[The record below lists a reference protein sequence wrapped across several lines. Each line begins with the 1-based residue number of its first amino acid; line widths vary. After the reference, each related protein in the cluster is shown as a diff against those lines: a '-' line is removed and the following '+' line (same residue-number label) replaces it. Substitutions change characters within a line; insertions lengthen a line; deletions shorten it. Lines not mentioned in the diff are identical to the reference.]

1 LQFVTL
7 KINLKMNCKNILLL
21 FFFILTSCVTTQ
33 VKKENK
39 PFISK
44 NYFSNKGF
52 TLVYSD
58 TLKKEK
64 IISNKLDE
72 RSLIIFQK
80 NLKKDTIVKITN
92 LSNQK
97 SIIAKVGKTS
107 DYPIFYN
114 SVISIRI
121 SDLLK
126 IDKKEPYVEIRQL
139 LESSSFI
146 AKKSKTFD
154 EEKNVAAKAPVESIK
169 IKNLTNNV
177 TKNEKVINKKFLYI
191 IKIADFYFE
200 KSAKNMVLRIKKE
213 TIIKKVKINKISS
226 TKFRVFLGPFQDLDS
241 LKNEFNAINT
251 LQFENIEIIK
261 K

>member
-1 LQFVTL
+1 
-7 KINLKMNCKNILLL
+7 MNCKNILLL
-21 FFFILTSCVTTQ
+21 FFLILTSCVTTHD
-33 VKKENK
+33 KKENK
-39 PFISK
+39 PFISN

-52 TLVYSD
+52 ALVYSD

-97 SIIAKVGKTS
+97 SIIAKVGKKS
-107 DYPIFYN
+107 DYPNFYN

-121 SDLLK
+121 SDVLK
-126 IDKKEPYVEIRQL
+126 IDKNEPYVEIKQL

-177 TKNEKVINKKFLYI
+177 IKNEKVINKKFLYI

-200 KSAKNMVLRIKKE
+200 ESAKNMLLRIKKE
-213 TIIKKVKINKISS
+213 TTIKKVKINKISS

>member
-1 LQFVTL
+1 
-7 KINLKMNCKNILLL
+7 MNCKNILLL
-21 FFFILTSCVTTQ
+21 FFLILTSCVNMQ
-33 VKKENK
+33 VIKENK
-39 PFISK
+39 QFLSK

-58 TLKKEK
+58 KLKKEK
-64 IISNKLDE
+64 IISNKIDT

-80 NLKKDTIVKITN
+80 NLKKNTNVKITN
-92 LSNQK
+92 LINQK
-97 SIIAKVGKTS
+97 SIIANVGNKS
-107 DYPIFYN
+107 DYPNFYN

-121 SDLLK
+121 SETLE
-126 IDKKEPYVEIRQL
+126 IDQKEPYVEIKEL
-139 LESSSFI
+139 LENSLFV

-154 EEKNVAAKAPVESIK
+154 EEKKVAAKAPVEDIK
-169 IKNLTNNV
+169 IKNLSNNI
-177 TKNEKVINKKFLYI
+177 TKNEKIVNKNFIYI

-200 KSAKNMVLRIKKE
+200 KSAKDMVLRIKKE
-213 TIIKKVKINKISS
+213 TIIKEVKVNKIST
-226 TKFRVFLGPFQDLDS
+226 TKFRVFLGPFQNLDS

>member
-1 LQFVTL
+1 
-7 KINLKMNCKNILLL
+7 MNCKNILLL
-21 FFFILTSCVTTQ
+21 FFLILTSCVNIQ
-33 VKKENK
+33 VVEKNK
-39 PFISK
+39 QFVSK

-52 TLVYSD
+52 ALVYSD
-58 TLKKEK
+58 ALKKEK
-64 IISNKLDE
+64 IISNKLDT

-80 NLKKDTIVKITN
+80 NLKKNTNVKITN
-92 LSNQK
+92 LINQK
-97 SIIAKVGKTS
+97 SIIAKVGKKS

-121 SDLLK
+121 SNTLE
-126 IDKKEPYVEIRQL
+126 IDKNEPYVEIKEL
-139 LESSSFI
+139 IDNSLFI

-154 EEKNVAAKAPVESIK
+154 EEKKVAAKAPVEDIK
-169 IKNLTNNV
+169 IKDLSNNI
-177 TKNEKVINKKFLYI
+177 TKNEKIVNKNFIYI
-191 IKIADFYFE
+191 IKIADFYFK
-200 KSAKNMVLRIKKE
+200 KSAEDMVLRIKKE

-226 TKFRVFLGPFQDLDS
+226 TKFRVFLGPFKNLDS

>member
-1 LQFVTL
+1 
-7 KINLKMNCKNILLL
+7 MNCKNILLL
-21 FFFILTSCVTTQ
+21 FFLILTSCVNTQ
-33 VKKENK
+33 IKKENK
-39 PFISK
+39 LFISK

-52 TLVYSD
+52 ALVYSD
-58 TLKKEK
+58 ILKKEK
-64 IISNKLDE
+64 IISNKLDA

-80 NLKKDTIVKITN
+80 NLKKNANVKITN
-92 LSNQK
+92 LINKK
-97 SIIAKVGKTS
+97 SIIAKVGKKS

-121 SDLLK
+121 RDALK
-126 IDKKEPYVEIRQL
+126 IDKNEPYVEIREL
-139 LESSSFI
+139 LDNSSFI

-154 EEKNVAAKAPVESIK
+154 EEKKVAAKAPVESIK
-169 IKNLTNNV
+169 IKNLTKNII
-177 TKNEKVINKKFLYI
+177 KNEKIINKKFLYI

-200 KSAKNMVLRIKKE
+200 KSAKDMVLRIKKE
-213 TIIKKVKINKISS
+213 TIIKKVKINKISR
-226 TKFRVFLGPFQDLDS
+226 TKFRVFLGPFQNLDS

>member
-1 LQFVTL
+1 
-7 KINLKMNCKNILLL
+7 MNCKNILLL
-21 FFFILTSCVTTQ
+21 FFLILTSCVNMQ
-33 VKKENK
+33 VVKENK
-39 PFISK
+39 QFVSK

-52 TLVYSD
+52 ALVYSD
-58 TLKKEK
+58 ALKKEK
-64 IISNKLDE
+64 IISNKLDT

-80 NLKKDTIVKITN
+80 NLKKNTNVKITN
-92 LSNQK
+92 LINQK
-97 SIIAKVGKTS
+97 SIIAKVGKKS

-121 SDLLK
+121 SDTLE
-126 IDKKEPYVEIRQL
+126 IDKNEPYVEIKEL
-139 LESSSFI
+139 LENSLFI

-154 EEKNVAAKAPVESIK
+154 EEKKVAAKAPVEDIK
-169 IKNLTNNV
+169 IKNLTNNI
-177 TKNEKVINKKFLYI
+177 TKNEKIVNKNFIYI

-200 KSAKNMVLRIKKE
+200 KSAKDMVLRIKKE

-226 TKFRVFLGPFQDLDS
+226 TKFRVFLGPFKNLDS

>member
-1 LQFVTL
+1 
-7 KINLKMNCKNILLL
+7 MNCKNILLL
-21 FFFILTSCVTTQ
+21 FFLILTSCVNTQ
-33 VKKENK
+33 FVKENK
-39 PFISK
+39 QFVSK

-52 TLVYSD
+52 ALVYSD
-58 TLKKEK
+58 KLKKEK
-64 IISNKLDE
+64 IISNKIDT

-80 NLKKDTIVKITN
+80 NLKKNTIVKITN

-97 SIIAKVGKTS
+97 SIIAKVGKKS
-107 DYPIFYN
+107 DYPNFYN

-121 SDLLK
+121 SDVLK
-126 IDKKEPYVEIRQL
+126 IDKNEPYVEIRQL

-169 IKNLTNNV
+169 IKDLTNNII
-177 TKNEKVINKKFLYI
+177 KNEKVINKKFLYI

-200 KSAKNMVLRIKKE
+200 KSAKDMVLRIKKE
-213 TIIKKVKINKISS
+213 TIIKEVKVNKIST
-226 TKFRVFLGPFQDLDS
+226 TKFRVFLGPFQNLDS

>member
-1 LQFVTL
+1 
-7 KINLKMNCKNILLL
+7 MNFKNTLLL
-21 FFFILTSCVTTQ
+21 FFLILTSCVNTQ
-33 VKKENK
+33 IKKENK
-39 PFISK
+39 LFTSK

-52 TLVYSD
+52 ALVYSD
-58 TLKKEK
+58 SLKKEK
-64 IISNKLDE
+64 IISNKLDP
-72 RSLIIFQK
+72 RSLVIFQK
-80 NLKKDTIVKITN
+80 NLKKNTFVKITN

-97 SIIAKVGKTS
+97 SIIAKVGIKS

-121 SDLLK
+121 SDVLK
-126 IDKKEPYVEIRQL
+126 IDKNEPYVEIRQL
-139 LESSSFI
+139 LDSSSFI

-226 TKFRVFLGPFQDLDS
+226 TKFRVFLGPFKNLNS
-241 LKNEFNAINT
+241 LKNQFDAINS

-261 K
+261 I

>member
-1 LQFVTL
+1 
-7 KINLKMNCKNILLL
+7 MNCKNILLL
-21 FFFILTSCVTTQ
+21 FFLILTSCANTQ
-33 VKKENK
+33 VVKENEQ
-39 PFISK
+39 FVSK

-52 TLVYSD
+52 ALVYSD
-58 TLKKEK
+58 KLKKEK
-64 IISNKLDE
+64 IISNKIDT

-80 NLKKDTIVKITN
+80 NLKKNTNVKITN
-92 LSNQK
+92 LINQK
-97 SIIAKVGKTS
+97 SIIAKVGKKS

-121 SDLLK
+121 RDVLK
-126 IDKKEPYVEIRQL
+126 IDKNEPYVEIRQL

-169 IKNLTNNV
+169 IKNLTKNIV
-177 TKNEKVINKKFLYI
+177 KNEKVINKKFLYI

-200 KSAKNMVLRIKKE
+200 KSAKDMVLRIKKE

-226 TKFRVFLGPFQDLDS
+226 TKFRVFLGPFKNLNS
-241 LKNEFNAINT
+241 LKNEFDAINT

-261 K
+261 I

>member
-1 LQFVTL
+1 
-7 KINLKMNCKNILLL
+7 MNCKNILLL
-21 FFFILTSCVTTQ
+21 FFLILTSCVNTQ

-39 PFISK
+39 LFISK

-52 TLVYSD
+52 ALVYSD

-64 IISNKLDE
+64 IISNKLDD

-80 NLKKDTIVKITN
+80 NLKKNTIVKITN

-97 SIIAKVGKTS
+97 SIIAKVGKKS
-107 DYPIFYN
+107 DYPNFYN

-121 SDLLK
+121 SDVLK
-126 IDKKEPYVEIRQL
+126 IDKNEPYVEIKQL

-146 AKKSKTFD
+146 AKKTKTFD

-169 IKNLTNNV
+169 IKNLSNNII
-177 TKNEKVINKKFLYI
+177 KNEKVINKKFLYI

-200 KSAKNMVLRIKKE
+200 KSAKDMVLRIKKE
-213 TIIKKVKINKISS
+213 TIIKEVKVNKIST
-226 TKFRVFLGPFQDLDS
+226 TKFRVFLGPFQNLDS
-241 LKNEFNAINT
+241 LKNQFNAINS

>member
-1 LQFVTL
+1 
-7 KINLKMNCKNILLL
+7 MNCKNILLL
-21 FFFILTSCVTTQ
+21 FFLILTSCVNTQ
-33 VKKENK
+33 VVKENK
-39 PFISK
+39 QFVSK

-52 TLVYSD
+52 ALVYSD
-58 TLKKEK
+58 KLKKEK
-64 IISNKLDE
+64 IISNKIDT

-80 NLKKDTIVKITN
+80 NLKKNTNVKITN
-92 LSNQK
+92 LINQK
-97 SIIAKVGKTS
+97 SIIANVGKKS

-121 SDLLK
+121 SDVLK
-126 IDKKEPYVEIRQL
+126 IDKNEPYIEIREL
-139 LESSSFI
+139 LENSSFI
-146 AKKSKTFD
+146 VKKSKTFD
-154 EEKNVAAKAPVESIK
+154 EERKVSVKAPVESIK
-169 IKNLTNNV
+169 IINLSKNII
-177 TKNEKVINKKFLYI
+177 KNEKVINKKFLYI

-226 TKFRVFLGPFQDLDS
+226 TKFRVFLGPFQNLDS

>member
-1 LQFVTL
+1 
-7 KINLKMNCKNILLL
+7 MNCKNILLL
-21 FFFILTSCVTTQ
+21 FFLILTSCVNTQ
-33 VKKENK
+33 VKMENK

-52 TLVYSD
+52 ALVYSD

-64 IISNKLDE
+64 IISNTLDE
-72 RSLIIFQK
+72 RSFIIFQK
-80 NLKKDTIVKITN
+80 NLKKNTIVKITN

-97 SIIAKVGKTS
+97 SIIAKVGKKS

-121 SDLLK
+121 SDVLK
-126 IDKKEPYVEIRQL
+126 IDKNEPYVEIRQL
-139 LESSSFI
+139 HESSSFI

-169 IKNLTNNV
+169 IKNLTNNII
-177 TKNEKVINKKFLYI
+177 KNEKVINKKFLYI

-200 KSAKNMVLRIKKE
+200 KSAKDMVLRIKKE
-213 TIIKKVKINKISS
+213 TIIKEVKVNKIST
-226 TKFRVFLGPFQDLDS
+226 TKFRVFLGPFQNLDS

>member
-1 LQFVTL
+1 
-7 KINLKMNCKNILLL
+7 MNCKNILLL
-21 FFFILTSCVTTQ
+21 FFLILTSCVNTQ

-64 IISNKLDE
+64 IISNKIDT

-80 NLKKDTIVKITN
+80 NLKKNINVKLTN
-92 LSNQK
+92 LINQK
-97 SIIAKVGKTS
+97 SIIAKVGKKS
-107 DYPIFYN
+107 DYPNFYN

-121 SDLLK
+121 SDELE
-126 IDKKEPYVEIRQL
+126 IDKEEPYIEIK
-139 LESSSFI
+139 EIIENSSFI
-146 AKKSKTFD
+146 AKKSKIFD
-154 EEKNVAAKAPVESIK
+154 VEKKIAVKVPVENIK
-169 IKNLTNNV
+169 IKNLA
-177 TKNEKVINKKFLYI
+177 KNTIKKEKIIYKKFIYI

-200 KSAKNMVLRIKKE
+200 KSAQDMVLRIKNE
-213 TIIKKVKINKISS
+213 TIIKKAKINKISS
-226 TKFRVFLGPFQDLDS
+226 IKFRVFLGPFKNLDS
-241 LKNEFNAINT
+241 LKKEFNAIST

-261 K
+261 NDKNN

>member
-1 LQFVTL
+1 
-7 KINLKMNCKNILLL
+7 MNCKNILLI
-21 FFFILTSCVTTQ
+21 FFLILTSCVNTQ
-33 VKKENK
+33 VKKENNH
-39 PFISK
+39 FIIK

-52 TLVYSD
+52 ALVYSD

-64 IISNKLDE
+64 KISNKLDD

-80 NLKKDTIVKITN
+80 NLKKNTIVKITN
-92 LSNQK
+92 LSNKK
-97 SIIAKVGKTS
+97 SIIVKVGKKS

-121 SDLLK
+121 SETLE
-126 IDKKEPYVEIRQL
+126 IDQKEPYVEIKEL

-169 IKNLTNNV
+169 IKDLTNNII
-177 TKNEKVINKKFLYI
+177 KNEKVINKKFLYI

-200 KSAKNMVLRIKKE
+200 KSAKDMILRIKKE
-213 TIIKKVKINKISS
+213 TVIKKVKINKISS
-226 TKFRVFLGPFQDLDS
+226 NKFRVFLGPFKNLNS
-241 LKNEFNAINT
+241 LKNEFDAINT

-261 K
+261 I